1 MVINLNYPRIQLL
14 IIAQAIF
21 WVGAA
26 SGQTRIDGNL
36 VPGSQPFTR
45 HHDFWVL
52 PDEVTIDCQGLPNAP
67 HFAVAPMSSRQKFQL
82 FVQQTVD
89 PGVVLI
95 AGGLAGLQQAANLAP
110 NYGQGGAAYAQRLG
124 EVSATIAADSLF
136 TQAVMPTV
144 FRQDPRYFRKQTGS
158 AGGRIYYAI
167 SRVAITQTD
176 RGRSTFNV
184 SKLAGFAASTALS
197 NVYVPAVNR
206 TAGQNLAAYGI
217 TLGIDGIVNILR
229 EFRSGR

>member
-1 MVINLNYPRIQLL
+1 MVVDRNYPRIQLL
-14 IIAQAIF
+14 IIVQAIL
-21 WVGAA
+21 WIGAA
-26 SGQTRIDGNL
+26 SGQTRIDGSL
-36 VPGSQPFTR
+36 VPGSQPLTR
-45 HHDFWVL
+45 HHDYWVL

-67 HFAVAPMSSRQKFQL
+67 HLAVAPMSSRQKFQL
-82 FVQQTVD
+82 FVQQTFD
-89 PGVVLI
+89 PGVALI

-158 AGGRIYYAI
+158 ARGRIFYAI

-176 RGRSTFNV
+176 RGRSAPNV